1 MHNIIITGNPNLKNI
16 RATNK
21 HVFDRFMSLPQDK
34 TQIQVTYVWI
44 DGTCKN
50 LRSKTMTLDSEPL
63 TIDDL
68 PWWNFD
74 GSSTGQA
81 HGQNSDVYL
90 KPVAL
95 FNDPFS
101 LYKNKLVFCET
112 FKFDKQPS
120 GKLFSSNFNTFRLKV

>member
-1 MHNIIITGNPNLKNI
+1 MFELFFQNPNFKNL
-16 RATNK
+16 RLTNK
-21 HVFDRFMSLPQDK
+21 HVYDRFMSLPQDK

-81 HGQNSDVYL
+81 NIENSDVYL

>member
-1 MHNIIITGNPNLKNI
+1 MFELFFQNPNFKNL
-16 RATNK
+16 RLTNK
-21 HVFDRFMSLPQDK
+21 HVYDRFMSLPQDK